1 MNSRFSIRKLVFISI
16 LAAMSFVLFMFPKFP
31 IIAAF
36 PWLDLDLSDVP
47 ALVASVTVSP
57 LAGLAVVFIKNAI
70 HLAVTSTAMVGEL
83 SNFLINGSF
92 VFATGLINKYFMKN
106 DKKICYIIASVVG
119 GAIIQL
125 TVAVVVNYYIMI
137 PMYSAFVNFDELGG
151 ASKYIIAGVIPF
163 NLIKD
168 IMAGFVFVVLHK
180 LVFSRKNNLSP
191 K

>member
-1 MNSRFSIRKLVFISI
+1 MNSRFNIRKLVFISI

-31 IIAAF
+31 ILAAF

-47 ALVASVTVSP
+47 ALVASVIVSP
-57 LAGLAVVFIKNAI
+57 TAGLAVVFVKNAI

-106 DKKICYIIASVVG
+106 DKKIRYIIASVIG
-119 GAIIQL
+119 GAIVQL

-168 IMAGFVFVVLHK
+168 IMAGFVFVVIHK
-180 LVFSRKNNLSP
+180 YIFSRKNSFLFE
-191 K
+191 